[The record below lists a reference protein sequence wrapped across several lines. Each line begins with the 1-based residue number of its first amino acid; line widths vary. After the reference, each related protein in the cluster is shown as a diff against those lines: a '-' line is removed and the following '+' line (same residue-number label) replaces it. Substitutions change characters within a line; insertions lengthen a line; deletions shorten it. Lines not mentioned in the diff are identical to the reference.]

1 MSQSKKN
8 DNAAKPAND
17 AGGAAGAEP
26 AGAAARPEDAP
37 PDPSEDKGV
46 VGADSA
52 ETARGDDAPRGEAG
66 DDDARTSD
74 QRRVAELEA
83 ELARTK
89 DQALRALAEAE
100 NTRKRAE
107 KQAQD
112 ASRYG
117 AAGLARDILSVADNL
132 QRALDALPPAQPD
145 DNDLLTNLRAGVE
158 MTSKELQEAL
168 ARHHIK
174 PVNPHGEKFDH
185 NLHQAMFELESEEH
199 PPGHVAQVMQI
210 GYTLHDRLLR
220 PAMVGV
226 AKKPANDTATEA
238 PENDKAT

>member
-1 MSQSKKN
+1 MSEGNKHEP
-8 DNAAKPAND
+8 AAKPAND
-17 AGGAAGAEP
+17 AGP
-26 AGAAARPEDAP
+26 AKDDPAEDAP
-37 PDPSEDKGV
+37 IDLTADQGAV
-46 VGADSA
+46 DVGPV
-52 ETARGDDAPRGEAG
+52 EEARL
-66 DDDARTSD
+66 DDDDGRTPAAR
-74 QRRVAELEA
+74 RIAELEA
-83 ELARTK
+83 DLARMK
-89 DQALRALAEAE
+89 DQTLRALAEAE

-132 QRALDALPPAQPD
+132 QRALAALPPERPD
-145 DNDLLTNLRAGVE
+145 DSDLLKNLRSGVA
-158 MTSKELQEAL
+158 MTAKELQDAL
-168 ARHHIK
+168 ARHHIR
-174 PVNPHGEKFDH
+174 PVDPHGEKFDH

-226 AKKPANDTATEA
+226 ARKPANDAG
-238 PENDKAT
+238 K

>member
-1 MSQSKKN
+1 MTQGNKN
-8 DNAAKPAND
+8 GQAAKPAND
-17 AGGAAGAEP
+17 AGPDRGTEP
-26 AGAAARPEDAP
+26 QEDAP
-37 PDPSEDKGV
+37 LDLTADE
-46 VGADSA
+46 GAVDIGDAASGDA
-52 ETARGDDAPRGEAG
+52 EIDDGLSPEE
-66 DDDARTSD
+66 
-74 QRRVAELEA
+74 RRVAELEA

-89 DQALRALAEAE
+89 EQALRALAEAE

-117 AAGLARDILSVADNL
+117 SAGLARDILSVADNL
-132 QRALDALPPAQPD
+132 QRALEALPPEQPD
-145 DNDLLTNLRAGVE
+145 DSDLLKNLRAGVS
-158 MTSKELQEAL
+158 MTAKELQDAL

-174 PVNPHGEKFDH
+174 PVDPKGEKFDH
-185 NLHQAMFELESEEH
+185 NLHQAMFEMESEEH

-226 AKKPANDTATEA
+226 AKKPAND
-238 PENDKAT
+238 PDDKAK